1 MLTLIINSLE
11 QAKKLDFDVE
21 KYTLLVNEKS
31 ETQGVLCFI
40 PLGNKEVK
48 VLVPAPFH
56 RDLMSASANF
66 TYRQL
71 LKHKEAIVLK

>member
-1 MLTLIINSLE
+1 MLTSIINSLE

-31 ETQGVLCFI
+31 ETQGVLCFV
-40 PLGNKEVK
+40 PLGNREVK

-56 RDLMSASANF
+56 KDLVESTENF
-66 TYRQL
+66 TYRRL
-71 LKHKEAIVLK
+71 LKHKEVIVLR